1 MSAYMV
7 ISVTP
12 RDERKM
18 VEYEQATLAVVS
30 RFGGRPIARD
40 TEAFALENSEAPG
53 IAVILEFPS
62 KQHVRDFYESEEYA
76 PLKEF
81 RHTFAT
87 AGALVLDSVE
97 A

>member
-12 RDERKM
+12 EDEDKMRD
-18 VEYEQATLAVVS
+18 YESRTLDVVA
-30 RFGGRPIARD
+30 RYGGRPIARD
-40 TEAFALENSEAPG
+40 TDCFVLEADRRPAIG
-53 IAVILEFPS
+53 VIIEFPD
-62 KQHVRDFYESEEYA
+62 KQAVRDFYESEEYR

-87 AGALVLDSVE
+87 ASALVV
-97 A
+97 AGV

>member
-12 RDERKM
+12 EDDEKM
-18 VEYEQATLAVVS
+18 REYEARTLELIP
-30 RFGGRPIARD
+30 RFGGKPLVRD
-40 TEAFALENSEAPG
+40 TDCFVIEADQRPG
-53 IAVILEFPS
+53 IGVIIEFPD
-62 KQHVRDFYESEEYA
+62 KQAVQDFYDSEEYR

-87 AGALVLDSVE
+87 ASALVVGTD
-97 A
+97 